1 MTRMT
6 EPTAERQ
13 TATKTGTTG
22 STTAATNTP
31 IEFTEADKLR
41 IQLDAQRAVCGR
53 PLRIRRF

>member
-22 STTAATNTP
+22 STTAATPP
-31 IEFTEADKLR
+31 IELTEADKLR
-41 IQLDAQRAVCGR
+41 IQLDARRAVCGR
-53 PLRIRRF
+53 PLRARRF